1 MRTTLHNAIRDRLL
15 TFADERAL
23 PLTVADVTALAEAV
37 HDTVLATMR
46 AESPVELTNQQIAV
60 LSGLAGG
67 ETPTETA
74 RRMCIS
80 SSTVKTH
87 RKGAYKRLGA
97 KTGSQAIALA
107 MAYGLLPGRRIEGT
121 A

>member
-1 MRTTLHNAIRDRLL
+1 MRAKLHDAIRDRLL
-15 TFADERAL
+15 SFADERVL
-23 PLTVADVTALAEAV
+23 PLTVADVTALAETVHEAV
-37 HDTVLATMR
+37 LDTMR
-46 AESPVELTNQQIAV
+46 AESPVELTNQQIGV
-60 LSGLAGG
+60 LTGLAGG

-97 KTGSQAIALA
+97 KTGCQAIALA
-107 MAYGLLPGRRIEGT
+107 MTYGLLPGRRNGVS